1 MMRTPSAKSDRI
13 RPGRWLRSCAAVS
26 SIVLFGLT
34 PFARS
39 QNTPSGPPQPSTPV
53 WSKHTCGP
61 GAVLRLSSSAAI
73 QGNLLLMEVR
83 SARPLLRLTGEWQ
96 GNRIPFWREDGAG
109 PKGMEGW
116 RALLG
121 IDLAQPAGE
130 YRLVV
135 TEEAGGAP
143 LHCSMSLPVRA
154 GKFVTESLTVAP
166 NFVEPNAEQLARAEE
181 ETRRLR
187 AIFAAVTPEKLWRG
201 RFRIPLDGVKNGGNF
216 GRRRVLNGQPG
227 SPHSGVDF
235 PAPEGTPVHAAQR
248 GRVVLAEPLYFSGNT
263 VVLDHG
269 LGVYTFYGHLSEIA
283 VKPGDVVE
291 AGALLGQVGATGRVT
306 GPHLHWGLTVNRARV
321 NALQIVD
328 RPL

>member
-1 MMRTPSAKSDRI
+1 ME
-13 RPGRWLRSCAAVS
+13 LRSA
-26 SIVLFGLT
+26 
-34 PFARS
+34 
-39 QNTPSGPPQPSTPV
+39 Q
-53 WSKHTCGP
+53 
-61 GAVLRLSSSAAI
+61 
-73 QGNLLLMEVR
+73 
-83 SARPLLRLTGEWQ
+83 PLLRLTGEWQ
-96 GNRIPFWREDGAG
+96 GNQIPFWREESAA
-109 PKGMEGW
+109 PKGMEVW

-135 TEEAGGAP
+135 TEQAGSGAP
-143 LHCSMSLPVRA
+143 AQCSISLPVRA

-166 NFVEPNAEQLARAEE
+166 NFVEPNPEQLARAEE

-187 AIFAAVTPEKLWRG
+187 AIFATVTPEKLWRG
-201 RFRIPLDGVKNGGNF
+201 RFRIPLENVKSGGNF

-269 LGVYTFYGHLSEIA
+269 LGLYTFYGHLSEIA
-283 VKPGDVVE
+283 VKPGDNVE
-291 AGALLGQVGATGRVT
+291 SGSLLGQVGATGRVT

-328 RPL
+328 RPI